1 MRQIL
6 CFGDSNTYGLI
17 PGTEDRYPWGMRW
30 TSRLEE
36 MVNPSQYRIVEEGLC
51 GRTTDFSDLSRAG
64 RKATDSFSMILESHQ
79 PLDTVILMLGT
90 NDCKKAYDASE
101 YQIGKGLEKLL
112 IKIRN
117 HSDKTKVLIVSPIE
131 LGLEVEEKDPEFD
144 RESVKTSRRLKH
156 VYRKLAEKYGFK
168 FLAASDYAKASGKDQ
183 QHLDENGHRIL
194 ASAIYKKILA
204 KQIL

>member
-17 PGTEDRYPWGMRW
+17 PGTEDRYPWGVRW

-36 MVNPSQYRIVEEGLC
+36 MVKPSQYRIVEEGLC
-51 GRTTDFSDLSRAG
+51 GRTTDFNDLRRAG

-90 NDCKKAYDASE
+90 NDCKKVYDASE

-117 HSDKTKVLIVSPIE
+117 HLDKTKVLIVSPIE
-131 LGLEVEEKDPEFD
+131 LGSEVEEKDPEFD
-144 RESVKTSRRLKH
+144 RKSVKTSRRLKH
-156 VYRKLAEKYGFK
+156 VYRKMAEKYGFE

>member
-17 PGTEDRYPWGMRW
+17 PGTEGRYPWGVRW
-30 TSRLEE
+30 TSLLEE
-36 MVNPSQYRIVEEGLC
+36 IVSPFQYRIVEEGLC
-51 GRTTDFSDLSRAG
+51 GRTADFRDLSRAG

-90 NDCKKAYDASE
+90 NDCKKAYDVSE

-117 HSDKTKVLIVSPIE
+117 HSDSTKVLIVSPIE
-131 LGLEVEEKDPEFD
+131 LGSEVEEKDPEFD
-144 RESVKTSRRLKH
+144 RKSVKTSRRLKH
-156 VYRKLAEKYGFK
+156 VYRKLAEKYGFE
-168 FLAASDYAKASGKDQ
+168 FLAASDYAKASEKDQ
-183 QHLDENGHRIL
+183 QHLDEYGHRML
-194 ASAIYKKILA
+194 ANAIFRNIFTK
-204 KQIL
+204 